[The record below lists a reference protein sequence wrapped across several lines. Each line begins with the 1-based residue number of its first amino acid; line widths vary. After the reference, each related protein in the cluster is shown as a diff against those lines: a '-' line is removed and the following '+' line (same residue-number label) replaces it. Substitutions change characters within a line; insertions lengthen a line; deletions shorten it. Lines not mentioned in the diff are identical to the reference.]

1 MVGHNV
7 YGLRGRWLKSEK
19 EKGADCTLS
28 KEICQK
34 KFIWVVYES
43 KRFSRVYKRKH
54 RLLNSQFA
62 IGERKDSLLCVR
74 WLNVPK
80 TRGNK
85 DLLLHFTF
93 SVLALIIIAPLCRTC
108 ILIQFT
114 LAAADLRNG
123 NILCTSCEVI
133 IQSYFII
140 RINFLGP

>member
-1 MVGHNV
+1 M
-7 YGLRGRWLKSEK
+7 
-19 EKGADCTLS
+19 
-28 KEICQK
+28 
-34 KFIWVVYES
+34 VYES
-43 KRFSRVYKRKH
+43 KRFSKVYKRKH
-54 RLLNSQFA
+54 RLLNSQLASLNHRLFLSISLLFA
-62 IGERKDSLLCVR
+62 IGERKIH